1 MGAMDDIHHR
11 VRREVA
17 RTRQAVRNAGDLKP
31 RVQQTLARSRT
42 LHATL
47 IGQRLLAKL
56 RP

>member
-1 MGAMDDIHHR
+1 MDDIHHR